1 LDFKYI
7 RGVVINHISRKPVF
21 FFFLFDSRHILYA
34 HHVIAEKNKLCYVK
48 LLFIFRRQTIGPFH

>member
-7 RGVVINHISRKPVF
+7 RGVVINHISRTQVG
-21 FFFLFDSRHILYA
+21 FFLFDSRHILYA